1 MVDGQNFH
9 SVQAATLLDHL
20 RDLLSLRH
28 DNDIL
33 FSRNPS
39 CVVYLTVILRLSLDF
54 GPTELSSLVK
64 VVFFDVWDAC
74 EERVQIDCF
83 LSLDDQ
89 PLVLIVESVVLD
101 SLSKVIE
108 TLIRVLN
115 TLLTWSQLQRYLIVV
130 DNIHLR
136 WHWLYHNAHCRSI
149 ILLDFQSVLFLFF
162 D

>member
-1 MVDGQNFH
+1 M
-9 SVQAATLLDHL
+9 
-20 RDLLSLRH
+20 
-28 DNDIL
+28 
-33 FSRNPS
+33 
-39 CVVYLTVILRLSLDF
+39 LRLSLNF

-136 WHWLYHNAHCRSI
+136 WHWLYYNAHCRII
-149 ILLDFQSVLFLFF
+149 ILLDFQSVLFLLF